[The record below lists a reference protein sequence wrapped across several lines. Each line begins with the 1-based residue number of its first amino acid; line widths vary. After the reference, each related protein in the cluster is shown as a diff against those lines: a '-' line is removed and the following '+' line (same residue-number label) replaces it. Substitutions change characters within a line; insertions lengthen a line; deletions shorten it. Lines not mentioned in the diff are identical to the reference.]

1 MKILT
6 DYEGKHCG
14 ESLMFAGSRCL
25 HCGREQ

>member
-6 DYEGKHCG
+6 DYECKHYG

-25 HCGREQ
+25 HCGWEQ